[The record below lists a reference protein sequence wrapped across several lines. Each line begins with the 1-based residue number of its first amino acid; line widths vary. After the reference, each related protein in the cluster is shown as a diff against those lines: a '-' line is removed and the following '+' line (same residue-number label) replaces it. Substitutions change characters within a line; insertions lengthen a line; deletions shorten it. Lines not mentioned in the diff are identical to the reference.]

1 MSKAGKEPEVEIG
14 SEHPSPDTIP
24 HSNPNAGSSSSP
36 VKESPLVPD
45 AAAAADQK
53 DTGNKEPTV
62 TARPTQDTISQ

>member
-45 AAAAADQK
+45 AADQK

-62 TARPTQDTISQ
+62 TARPTQDTITQ